1 MEKELIGQNIW
12 DYYHQVRRDRGYS
25 MGDVAISNPY
35 LTTSQLSRF
44 ESGQN
49 MLSIDRF
56 LAAVSGLNMTTS
68 EFFALQDN
76 QPSYYQ
82 GFSQK
87 MMLAVMAKDILAL
100 KAMLKPNAK
109 MKLDKLYKLIVK
121 AAILDVNGEKLTTSC
136 EKAFLGTYLLLLPHW
151 TVFDVNL
158 FSACID
164 ILDKTEVYALGQ
176 DMLASNS
183 LATLLSQNAEAVKKA
198 LLNLY
203 LFFITR
209 QYVSWAVHIQDLLE
223 QLLTEWD
230 MAEKISLHIAKNFL
244 VYQQEKTPEMLA
256 EIQGDFAILERFEVA
271 GMAKRFRRIFDQ
283 LNQD

>member
-56 LAAVSGLNMTTS
+56 LAAVSGLNMTTC
-68 EFFALQDN
+68 EFFALRDN

-82 GFSQK
+82 RFSQK

-109 MKLDKLYKLIVK
+109 MKLDKLYKDRKSTRL
-121 AAILDVNGEKLTTSC
+121 
-136 EKAFLGTYLLLLPHW
+136 
-151 TVFDVNL
+151 
-158 FSACID
+158 
-164 ILDKTEVYALGQ
+164 
-176 DMLASNS
+176 NS
-183 LATLLSQNAEAVKKA
+183 S
-198 LLNLY
+198 
-203 LFFITR
+203 
-209 QYVSWAVHIQDLLE
+209 H
-223 QLLTEWD
+223 
-230 MAEKISLHIAKNFL
+230 
-244 VYQQEKTPEMLA
+244 
-256 EIQGDFAILERFEVA
+256 
-271 GMAKRFRRIFDQ
+271 
-283 LNQD
+283 